1 MLAAMPWPAPSRPRL
16 PLPYLLLAL
25 ALHALL
31 LLNLPAPRTAPNE
44 PSQPLQVRW
53 RRPPVLPPALVSPPA
68 KLAATSNQPAQ
79 RWQQSSDAPA
89 VPATPARAPTLPA
102 TEPPPSSGH
111 LLLDQARTQ
120 IRQEGRLQS
129 AYRQA
134 HMPGF
139 LATPNHETQSALGR
153 ALQKAAPGEKHLA
166 NGIIQIT
173 TEAGTTYCLQ
183 AANDLRQRDTPMA
196 LTAVPTTCP

>member
-1 MLAAMPWPAPSRPRL
+1 MLATMPWMQPGRPRL
-16 PLPYLLLAL
+16 PLPYLLLAI

-31 LLNLPAPRTAPNE
+31 LLNLPAPQTAPTE
-44 PSQPLQVRW
+44 PSQPLQVHW
-53 RRPPVLPPALVSPPA
+53 RRPAALSPPVT
-68 KLAATSNQPAQ
+68 LATPSDQPAQ
-79 RWQQSSDAPA
+79 RWRQSSDAPA
-89 VPATPARAPTLPA
+89 MPATPVLAPT
-102 TEPPPSSGH
+102 PPSNGH
-111 LLLDQARTQ
+111 LLLDQARAQ
-120 IRQEGRLQS
+120 IRQDGRQQS

-134 HMPGF
+134 HTPSF
-139 LATPNHETQSALGR
+139 LATPARESQSALGR
-153 ALQKAAPGEKHLA
+153 ALQQAAPGEKHLA

>member
-1 MLAAMPWPAPSRPRL
+1 MLATMPWMQPGRPRL
-16 PLPYLLLAL
+16 PLPYLLLAV

-31 LLNLPAPRTAPNE
+31 LLNLPAPRTAPTE

-53 RRPPVLPPALVSPPA
+53 RRPLALPPAVTLTAPSD
-68 KLAATSNQPAQ
+68 QPAQ
-79 RWQQSSDAPA
+79 RWRQSSDAPA
-89 VPATPARAPTLPA
+89 MPAFVPTPPI

-111 LLLDQARTQ
+111 LLLDQARAQ
-120 IRQEGRLQS
+120 IRQDGRQQS

-134 HMPGF
+134 HTPSF
-139 LATPNHETQSALGR
+139 LATPARESQSALGR
-153 ALQKAAPGEKHLA
+153 ALQQAAPGEKHLA